1 MDKNKKTKTKKR
13 VFGILIAVVVVGGFF
28 LVNIIEDT
36 NLKLLA
42 LFVSLAILIFVVS
55 SYQEAITEEVIYNK
69 ANRSKKS
76 QE

>member
-1 MDKNKKTKTKKR
+1 MDKSKKIKTKKKI
-13 VFGILIAVVVVGGFF
+13 FGILIAVVVVGGFF
-28 LVNIIEDT
+28 LVNTIEDT

-55 SYQEAITEEVIYNK
+55 SYQEAITEEIIYNK

-76 QE
+76 RE

>member
-1 MDKNKKTKTKKR
+1 MDKSRKTKIKKR
-13 VFGILIAVVVVGGFF
+13 VFGILTAVVVIGGFL
-28 LVNIIEDT
+28 LVNTIEDT

-76 QE
+76 RE